1 MDTHRV
7 RRLRWRAS
15 ASDPAEAF
23 ALRRLLRE
31 QGEICEAA
39 LDRAFDK
46 AVPPNEVWHLPRLAL
61 DVRLADLR
69 GLPAAELSER
79 IEAAVRAA
87 LAAAERPVTRDAR
100 TVEAGHERGSGK
112 PPATPPFPE
121 ADIVLSQRS
130 TALEARQAL
139 KHYMANGLLPW
150 TLAGLAPEEAQRV
163 LAEAAMRAAES
174 VACGADPLRAVL
186 PEATEA
192 RAAFGALLRW
202 LPLLPA
208 ALRRRLL
215 AVHWPSQPL
224 SPATLERWRAWI
236 DDDAVDRIEWQAVW
250 LAASLGTDALR
261 ELVVQQRAVAGA
273 PPFLASLQEALV
285 GRANTRRTAR
295 APSVAEGTK
304 TSAAPATEQPH
315 HPAQKHPVE
324 SDSATTAEPLLVPLA
339 GLVMLH
345 PWLPRLLAGCG
356 VLDEGGKEIVPAE
369 FPRACALLHAL
380 ACDDAPIA
388 EHQLPFIKLL
398 LGRPPDEPLDAAL
411 PALSLADCEEV
422 DALLIAVRDHWSA
435 LRGTGIEGLRLSFL
449 QRRGLLSRDDGAWHL
464 RMQSEAFDMLMAML
478 PWRIE
483 QVRLPWMRRLLV
495 VEWPT
500 P

>member
-1 MDTHRV
+1 MNTHRV

-15 ASDPAEAF
+15 APSPAEAF
-23 ALRRLLRE
+23 ALRTLLRA
-31 QGEICEAA
+31 QGEACEAA

-46 AVPPNEVWHLPRLAL
+46 AVPRDEVWHLPRLAL
-61 DVRLADLR
+61 EVRLADLR
-69 GLPAAELSER
+69 GLSAGELSER

-87 LAAAERPVTRDAR
+87 LAAAERPVKRDAPAAE
-100 TVEAGHERGSGK
+100 VGHGSRSGTA
-112 PPATPPFPE
+112 PATSPFPE
-121 ADIVLSQRS
+121 ADIASSRRS
-130 TALEARQAL
+130 TAIEARQAL
-139 KHYMANGLLPW
+139 KHYMARGLLPW

-163 LAEAAMRAAES
+163 LAEAAVRTAES
-174 VACGADPLRAVL
+174 VASGAEPLRSVL
-186 PEATEA
+186 PDAADT

-215 AVHWPSQPL
+215 AVHWPPLPL
-224 SPATLERWRAWI
+224 SPATLESWRAWI
-236 DDDAVDRIEWQAVW
+236 DSDAIDRIEWQAVW
-250 LAASLGTDALR
+250 LAAPLGAAALR
-261 ELVVQQRAVAGA
+261 ELVAQQRAVAGA

-285 GRANTRRTAR
+285 EKPRAQRTAHPSSRTEGGKTSR
-295 APSVAEGTK
+295 APTTK
-304 TSAAPATEQPH
+304 QPH
-315 HPAQKHPVE
+315 RPEQKHPLE
-324 SDSATTAEPLLVPLA
+324 SDAATTAEPLLVPLA
-339 GLVMLH
+339 GLVLLH
-345 PWLPRLLAGCG
+345 PWLPRMLAGCG
-356 VLDEGGKEIVPAE
+356 VLDEGGKQILPDEL
-369 FPRACALLHAL
+369 PRACVLLHAL
-380 ACDDAPIA
+380 ACDNAPIA

-398 LGRPPDEPLDAAL
+398 LGRPPDEPLTAAL

-422 DALLIAVRDHWSA
+422 DALLTAVRDHWSA

-449 QRRGLLSRDDGAWHL
+449 QRRGLLSRGDGTWHL

-483 QVRLPWMRRLLV
+483 QVRLPWMPKLLI